1 MSVLFHRPS
10 GTGASYL
17 GPGDIY
23 TWLVTGE
30 ESDGQYFAMYAVVPP
45 NGGPAPHIHTREN
58 ETFYVLDGTPSFWM
72 EDHWVD
78 AKPGDFVNI
87 PMGMLHCFHNFSD
100 RPMTMILTFT
110 PSGIEK
116 WFEECLER
124 VYDLSL
130 PIPDNIDEV
139 NGRFAAFGGRYGIE
153 LFLEM
158 ETPRSS

>member
-1 MSVLFHRPS
+1 MSEVFHRPA
-10 GTGASYL
+10 GTGALYL

-30 ESDGQYFAMYAVVPP
+30 ESDGQYFALHAVVPP
-45 NGGPAPHIHTREN
+45 NGGPAPHVHTREN
-58 ETFYVLDGTPSFWM
+58 ETFYVLDGTPSFWLQ
-72 EDHWVD
+72 DHWVEG
-78 AKPGDFVNI
+78 KPGDFVNI

-100 RPMTMILTFT
+100 RPTTLILTFT

-124 VYDLSL
+124 ISDPSM

-139 NGRFAAFGGRYGIE
+139 NGRYAATGARYGIE
-153 LFLEM
+153 MFPDTP
-158 ETPRSS
+158 TPRQ